1 MSHNLFFTLAGAAL
15 VLLATYDAARTTL
28 SASSSGPITNR
39 LISVT
44 WQALLWKHQRRRN
57 HALLAAAGPCIASAL
72 MLSWIVTAWAGWWLL
87 FSSEPLA
94 VVNATSRVAASL
106 SERAYFTGYTLT
118 TLGYGDFV
126 PATPLWRFLS
136 VLAAGNGLIL
146 FTLAV
151 TYIVPVVSAVTQK
164 RQLALTISAIGR
176 TPYQIAAASADGGDY
191 QSLANQLQ
199 QLQSGI
205 ASLGQQH
212 LAYPV
217 LHYFHSQHGDSALP
231 VALARLYQAIA
242 LLQQASPELPATV
255 RFQLATTQSL
265 IDGFLATLGSAF
277 IHPAPCSPRMP
288 PLDDFATLPGITL
301 DEQTL
306 HRTLEALDDQRLLLA
321 YIEKDGWAWHDVWE
335 EGVPRRG

>member
-1 MSHNLFFTLAGAAL
+1 MSQSLLFIVAGSVL

-28 SASSSGPITNR
+28 SASSSGPVTNR
-39 LISVT
+39 LISVI
-44 WQALLWKHQRRRN
+44 WQALLWKHRRRPD
-57 HALLAAAGPCIASAL
+57 HALLAAAGPCIAGAL
-72 MLSWIVTAWAGWWLL
+72 MLSWIVIAWAGWWLL

-94 VVNATSRVAASL
+94 VVNSTSRVAASL

-126 PATPLWRFLS
+126 PGGSAWRLLS

-164 RQLALTISAIGR
+164 RQLDLTISAIGR
-176 TPYQIAAASADGGDY
+176 TPCRIAAATADDGDY
-191 QSLANQLQ
+191 RSLATQLQ
-199 QLQSGI
+199 QLQGGI

-217 LHYFHSQHGDSALP
+217 LHYFHSRHDDSALP
-231 VALARLYQAIA
+231 VALARLYQVLV
-242 LLQQASPELPATV
+242 LLQHTCPDLPATV

-265 IDGFLATLGSAF
+265 IDGFLATLGNAF
-277 IHPAPCSPRMP
+277 IHPAPRSPRLP
-288 PLDDFATLPGITL
+288 SLEDYTTLPGVTR
-301 DEQTL
+301 DDPAWQ
-306 HRTLEALDDQRLLLA
+306 RMLEALGDQRLLLA
-321 YIEKDGWAWHDVWE
+321 YIEKDGWAWHDVW
-335 EGVPRRG
+335 GDGLPRE